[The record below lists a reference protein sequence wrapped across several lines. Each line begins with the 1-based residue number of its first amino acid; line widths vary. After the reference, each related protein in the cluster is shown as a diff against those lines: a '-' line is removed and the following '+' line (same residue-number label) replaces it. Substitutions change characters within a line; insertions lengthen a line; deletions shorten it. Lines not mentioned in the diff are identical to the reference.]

1 MQLKK
6 YSWKVLFVG
15 IGLLALGLGFLLLFL
30 PLGIAMVISA
40 GFCLIFTKT
49 VEKHCTLYSTATA
62 MGFSAAGGAGILC
75 AVYAFR
81 IAMSNNV
88 RKFPVGYPAS
98 IAGGI
103 ACLVIFLALIVVY
116 FFTRKG
122 KFTVI
127 GLVLDILTSIL
138 YLPGF
143 FGLSAVLAAIVSIF
157 V

>member
-1 MQLKK
+1 MQIKQ
-6 YSWKVLFVG
+6 YSWKLLFAG
-15 IGLLALGLGFLLLFL
+15 IGLLALGFGFLLLL

-62 MGFSAAGGAGILC
+62 LGLSAVGGAGLC
-75 AVYAFR
+75 CTVNAFR
-81 IAMSNNV
+81 IARSNNV

-103 ACLVIFLALIVVY
+103 ACLVIFLAFIVVY

-127 GLVLDILTSIL
+127 GLALDILTGIL

-143 FGLSAVLAAIVSIF
+143 FMLSALLAAIVSLF